1 MTLRIVLAL
10 VAFVWLTDAR
20 AGFEDP
26 VTANSTKQW
35 TLWGYFYDPD
45 GWAVYED
52 GLTLEQC
59 NEDREHFHFRGDA
72 MWKQAADPNLEAHRP
87 VCLQAEEG
95 PPT

>member
-1 MTLRIVLAL
+1 MTLTIVLAL

-26 VTANSTKQW
+26 VTADSTKQW

-52 GLTLEQC
+52 GLTKPIGQSASRQKKGRLPKVLRAAR
-59 NEDREHFHFRGDA
+59 DR
-72 MWKQAADPNLEAHRP
+72 RP
-87 VCLQAEEG
+87 AIYM
-95 PPT
+95 

>member
-26 VTANSTKQW
+26 VTADSTKQW

-45 GWAVYED
+45 G
-52 GLTLEQC
+52 
-59 NEDREHFHFRGDA
+59 FHIASPR
-72 MWKQAADPNLEAHRP
+72 K
-87 VCLQAEEG
+87 
-95 PPT
+95 